1 MRFAANRLCD
11 LTLHAPAEVLNA
23 LRKQLYFDLQDD
35 SVRVAAVKLRRPDE
49 QGHAAM
55 TLRLR
60 YPAGEQSSVSAL
72 ALRLGASA
80 GRVQCVYHRATA
92 Q

>member
-1 MRFAANRLCD
+1 MRIAANQLCD
-11 LTLHAPAEVLNA
+11 LTLHAPATVLNT

-35 SVRVAAVKLRRPDE
+35 PIRVAGVKLRRPDE
-49 QGHAAM
+49 HGQAAM

-60 YPAGEQSSVSAL
+60 YPANNQAAVSSL

-80 GRVQCVYHRATA
+80 GRVQCVYHKAAA